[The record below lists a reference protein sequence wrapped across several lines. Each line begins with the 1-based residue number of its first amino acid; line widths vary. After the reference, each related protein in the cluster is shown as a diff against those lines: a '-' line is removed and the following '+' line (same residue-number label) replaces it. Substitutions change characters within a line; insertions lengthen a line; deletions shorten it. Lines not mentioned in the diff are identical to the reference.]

1 MYTSPLWSTSRWCLC
16 HSHVFEDYER
26 TGTESCFLVV
36 MPRDAHFPGEKC
48 IVRQQLV
55 WMCDSESVCT
65 ALVTATSR
73 QGPLRKTPLGNILS
87 ATSETFLGMPSVA
100 VQRTFNATG
109 YHGLMLRFGMN
120 GWFEF
125 GSANFLDPF
134 EPPLPSLEI
143 HHHTHIFLTALVWSH
158 D

>member
-1 MYTSPLWSTSRWCLC
+1 M
-16 HSHVFEDYER
+16 
-26 TGTESCFLVV
+26 
-36 MPRDAHFPGEKC
+36 
-48 IVRQQLV
+48 
-55 WMCDSESVCT
+55 
-65 ALVTATSR
+65 
-73 QGPLRKTPLGNILS
+73 
-87 ATSETFLGMPSVA
+87 A

-125 GSANFLDPF
+125 GSASFLDPF